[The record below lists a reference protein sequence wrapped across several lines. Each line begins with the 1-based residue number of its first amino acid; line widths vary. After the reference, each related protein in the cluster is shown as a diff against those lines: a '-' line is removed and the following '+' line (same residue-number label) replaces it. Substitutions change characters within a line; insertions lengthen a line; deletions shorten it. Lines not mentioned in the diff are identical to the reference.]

1 MSKIKVTATKGIC
14 GHLNVPTMASLTP
27 HKNVH
32 TYARLYKMLQYR
44 YQRLCPIHYRTPRR
58 KQAAFPGDDNRK

>member
-1 MSKIKVTATKGIC
+1 MYFHSLHFTNEHNLFIKIKIMSKIKVTATTGVC

-32 TYARLYKMLQYR
+32 MYARL
-44 YQRLCPIHYRTPRR
+44 
-58 KQAAFPGDDNRK
+58 